1 MRVVI
6 TRVLP
11 VPAPASTSS
20 GPSVVSTA
28 SRCAGF
34 RPATMAAVSGAG
46 RRAAGAAVLVEDRA
60 KERLLYQEF
69 SVGKPAATQ
78 ADVPPTTL

>member
-11 VPAPASTSS
+11 VPAPARTSS
-20 GPSVVSTA
+20 GPSVVVTA

-34 RPATMAAVSGAG
+34 SDRQQGGVARLRAV
-46 RRAAGAAVLVEDRA
+46 RE
-60 KERLLYQEF
+60 
-69 SVGKPAATQ
+69 
-78 ADVPPTTL
+78 